1 MSENMSP
8 KKILLKMS
16 LNTLEI
22 HPRTSNLLQ
31 YSECFSGVTDII
43 TGASSGEK
51 KNMARREAESKLLGY
66 SGYNFPQ
73 VNHSHMP
80 AFAVGPLAKEV
91 ICVNGG
97 GEMHSGGKFQGSPFL
112 ANPIDC

>member
-1 MSENMSP
+1 
-8 KKILLKMS
+8 MS

-22 HPRTSNLLQ
+22 HPRMSNLLQ

-80 AFAVGPLAKEV
+80 AFAVGPLAEEV